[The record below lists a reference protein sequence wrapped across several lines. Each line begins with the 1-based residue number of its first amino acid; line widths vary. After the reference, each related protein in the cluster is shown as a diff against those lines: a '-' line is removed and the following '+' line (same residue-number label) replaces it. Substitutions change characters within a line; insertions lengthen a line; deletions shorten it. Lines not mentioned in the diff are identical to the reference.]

1 MRVSSRPGI
10 LAALALAAAV
20 GPLLA
25 PLAAAAASSPTV
37 TFTGGCG
44 LLGVGASSQ
53 PSTGSVK
60 ISANSSVSFVNHLN
74 SSAQL
79 FVNGSSQASLNPDYQ
94 VKVSFSSSASV
105 SLVPS
110 CLLGTGGAGTVSV
123 KVSSPTPG
131 SPTGPAPTTG
141 TPTHASPTAKP
152 SATSSPSAARPSL
165 TPSGVP
171 SGLVPSLGQSGLAGP
186 SGAAIA
192 AGPTDPASGS
202 PILAVGA
209 ATPASSGHQ
218 GPDRLL
224 VVISAVCII
233 GVTIALIRAIVA
245 QRAIRVVAA

>member
-1 MRVSSRPGI
+1 
-10 LAALALAAAV
+10 
-20 GPLLA
+20 
-25 PLAAAAASSPTV
+25 
-37 TFTGGCG
+37 
-44 LLGVGASSQ
+44 
-53 PSTGSVK
+53 
-60 ISANSSVSFVNHLN
+60 
-74 SSAQL
+74 
-79 FVNGSSQASLNPDYQ
+79 
-94 VKVSFSSSASV
+94 
-105 SLVPS
+105 
-110 CLLGTGGAGTVSV
+110 
-123 KVSSPTPG
+123 
-131 SPTGPAPTTG
+131 
-141 TPTHASPTAKP
+141 
-152 SATSSPSAARPSL
+152 
-165 TPSGVP
+165 VP